1 MQDAHLLDDRSLLF
15 TVGHNEYWSWAMRDH
30 VDQFVQA
37 GGNWAILSGNTC
49 FWQVR
54 YGADHGSMISHK
66 TDARVA
72 DPVAGS
78 AEQHLLT
85 SMWSD
90 PLIGRPE
97 TSTIGLTFS
106 RGGYHRVGD
115 AVPRGAGGYTVVAPE
130 HWVFA
135 GTDLRYGDVVGAT
148 GDRRRV
154 RGRRLRLHGRR
165 TAGRCRP
172 VRTERRTSLVVLATA
187 PARLIS
193 ITADH
198 CEAPAALWASVA
210 PPGDLEWV
218 ASILFGDD
226 ATAGIDRLAHGHA
239 VMGVFQNGKGTVFNA
254 GSANWC
260 YGLGADAG
268 IERIT
273 RNVVE
278 RLGAR
283 D

>member
-1 MQDAHLLDDRSLLF
+1 M
-15 TVGHNEYWSWAMRDH
+15 
-30 VDQFVQA
+30 
-37 GGNWAILSGNTC
+37 
-49 FWQVR
+49 
-54 YGADHGSMISHK
+54 
-66 TDARVA
+66 
-72 DPVAGS
+72 
-78 AEQHLLT
+78 
-85 SMWSD
+85 
-90 PLIGRPE
+90 
-97 TSTIGLTFS
+97 
-106 RGGYHRVGD
+106 
-115 AVPRGAGGYTVVAPE
+115 PRGAGGYTVVAPE

-135 GTDLRYGDVVGAT
+135 GTDLRYGDVVGAQA
-148 GDRRRV
+148 
-154 RGRRLRLHGRR
+154 
-165 TAGRCRP
+165 TAVGYEVDGCAFTVKDGRP
-172 VRTERRTSLVVLATA
+172 VATGEDGAPDSLEVLATA

-226 ATAGIDRLAHGHA
+226 AHAGIDRLAHGHA